1 MTEQDT
7 LFGHHY
13 RGTDPATSRQGP
25 VNLTKS
31 CQRILGV
38 IRDSFGVNATFTDG
52 DLAIRARDDRNIVA
66 RRRKDL
72 VDLGLVEPV
81 GVWTSE
87 GWEPTTRM
95 GRRGRQEEVWR
106 LSAEGWLFDVVEVA
120 S

>member
-1 MTEQDT
+1 MTGQLG
-7 LFGHHY
+7 LFGHY
-13 RGTDPATSRQGP
+13 RNTDPATSRQGP

-31 CQRILGV
+31 CQRVLNV

-52 DLAIRARDDRNIVA
+52 DLAIRCRDDRNIVA

-72 VDLGLVEPV
+72 VDLGFVEPV
-81 GVWTSE
+81 GMWTE
-87 GWEPTTRM
+87 DGWQATTRM

-106 LSAEGWLFDVVEVA
+106 LTLSGFEGQVA